1 VLIDRLSCPTDR
13 RGVFAHITP
22 HGTAAYNRGHAVF
35 ARSLRRNLTSQLE
48 PKEIESLRATLDR
61 LT

>member
-1 VLIDRLSCPTDR
+1 
-13 RGVFAHITP
+13 
-22 HGTAAYNRGHAVF
+22 VF